1 MDSITIYPK
10 NEQQKSLL
18 KSLLE
23 EMKVRFVIEKSKDDT
38 LLNEND
44 FIAKIEKSIKQS
56 ESGQLK
62 KLSKDQ
68 QKQFLGL

>member
-44 FIAKIEKSIKQS
+44 FIAKIENSIKQS

>member
-18 KSLLE
+18 KSMLE
-23 EMKVRFVIEKSKDDT
+23 EMKIRFVIEKSKDDT
-38 LLNEND
+38 LLNENE

>member
-1 MDSITIYPK
+1 
-10 NEQQKSLL
+10 
-18 KSLLE
+18 
-23 EMKVRFVIEKSKDDT
+23 MKVRFVIEKSKDDT